1 MVRHRSRCPDPRAT
15 DGKIA
20 EGEAS
25 TVKTPPSLFQC
36 ALAGRLDL
44 AGGSSRVRAFLSVG
58 ICGGYTTFST
68 FSLAAFYLME
78 RGETVAAGAYMVG
91 SVVLS
96 VGALIGAMLLVRA
109 LEAP

>member
-1 MVRHRSRCPDPRAT
+1 MVRYRSRCPDPRAT
-15 DGKIA
+15 DGKIP

-25 TVKTPPSLFQC
+25 TVKTPRLFQS